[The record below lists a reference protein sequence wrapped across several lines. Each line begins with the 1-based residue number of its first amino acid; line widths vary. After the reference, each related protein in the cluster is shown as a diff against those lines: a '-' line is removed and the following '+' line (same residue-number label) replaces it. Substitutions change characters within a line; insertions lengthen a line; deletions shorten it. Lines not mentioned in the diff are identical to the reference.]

1 MCFVNII
8 LCTRGKRIKK
18 RNSLCNAS
26 VLRIRKRATPPP
38 SLQDLFYLVQVGD
51 GEHGLLRFTHLD
63 QGSVLFVEQDLH
75 ALKWTS
81 INQRYI
87 MIWMVIIFFYQV
99 PGPQKE

>member
-1 MCFVNII
+1 MQAFCA
-8 LCTRGKRIKK
+8 LEKEQHP
-18 RNSLCNAS
+18 
-26 VLRIRKRATPPP
+26 TPLP
-38 SLQDLFYLVQVGD
+38 DLFYLVQVGD